1 MLTGFTRTEDPPS
14 LPLPRYEGSFGRTVS
29 GYEPSVPGFAISK
42 RPVLAL
48 DEDEVDHDIVRA
60 DA

>member
-1 MLTGFTRTEDPPS
+1 MLTGFTRTEAPPS
-14 LPLPRYEGSFGRTVS
+14 LPLVRYEGSFSRTVS
-29 GYEPSVPGFAISK
+29 GYEPSVPGVAISK

-60 DA
+60 HA